1 MSDLTKKL
9 ALIQQ
14 KLKAPKGQVNTFGK
28 YKYRSC
34 EDWREV
40 DHECEVCLEPLTRED
55 DIKCA
60 ERAETYVRDMAV
72 AEHSFAREII
82 TGQYAVNLDDYQK
95 TMIQAYEINDPQL
108 MFDTF
113 ADSMVGAIRLAQE
126 GKI

>member
-1 MSDLTKKL
+1 MRKSNKEEVMKILL
-9 ALIQQ
+9 AESHVS
-14 KLKAPKGQVNTFGK
+14 P
-28 YKYRSC
+28 

-40 DHECEVCLEPLTRED
+40 EHECEVCCEPLTRED

-60 ERAETYVRDMAV
+60 ECAEVYVMDMAE
-72 AEHSFAREII
+72 ADASFAGEII
-82 TGQYAVNLDDYQK
+82 SGEYAVNFNEYQK

>member
-1 MSDLTKKL
+1 MKILL
-9 ALIQQ
+9 AESHVS
-14 KLKAPKGQVNTFGK
+14 P
-28 YKYRSC
+28 

-40 DHECEVCLEPLTRED
+40 EHECDVCLEPLTREEHT
-55 DIKCA
+55 KCA
-60 ERAETYVRDMAV
+60 ECAETYVMDMAQ
-72 AEHSFAREII
+72 ADLAFASEII
-82 TGQYAVNLDDYQK
+82 TGQYAVDFDEYQK

>member
-1 MSDLTKKL
+1 MKILL
-9 ALIQQ
+9 AESHVS
-14 KLKAPKGQVNTFGK
+14 P
-28 YKYRSC
+28 

-40 DHECEVCLEPLTRED
+40 EHECEVCLESLTRED

-60 ERAETYVRDMAV
+60 ECAEVYVMDMAQ
-72 AEHSFAREII
+72 EDHSFASEII
-82 TGQYAVNLDDYQK
+82 TGQYAVDLDEYQK
-95 TMIQAYEINDPQL
+95 TMIQAYEINDPQF